1 MSMVAMCSLR
11 VSASCK
17 NRDNVRGMMVGLK
30 LVGSGMSALIMERR
44 RVSPRLAFCLSGS
57 PLWPCAAYP
66 VLFPLFALQDCVDLP
81 YALISCVLDVLV
93 ADTRVTGIRVF
104 VSWIRPW
111 ISFFCIARRN
121 LSRSGAV
128 RASLVSISS
137 VSPMKYDGSNRVSMA

>member
-1 MSMVAMCSLR
+1 MRWRCVVPGGFGRSSRCQVVRVAALMSMVAMCSLR

-93 ADTRVTGIRVF
+93 ADTRVK
-104 VSWIRPW
+104 
-111 ISFFCIARRN
+111 
-121 LSRSGAV
+121 
-128 RASLVSISS
+128 SLFH
-137 VSPMKYDGSNRVSMA
+137 G